1 MTQRQ
6 ITHPA
11 GTLPA
16 CAAGH
21 AARHIHDMRCASAG
35 GGHFVECE
43 CRRTARHAEIDA
55 ALVEW
60 KRLNRHRKPRTPKA
74 EPIQRDAGKPRR
86 RKDASTVLQ
95 FPLPLS
101 GSRT

>member
-35 GGHFVECE
+35 GGHFLECE

-55 ALVEW
+55 ALGEW
-60 KRLNRHRKPRTPKA
+60 KRLNRHRKPRAPKP
-74 EPIQRDAGKPRR
+74 ENLNREAGKPRKR
-86 RKDASTVLQ
+86 RDESTVLQ

-101 GSRT
+101 ARPT